1 MDDRRPMVPPRR
13 SQARSGGYASWI
25 DAAEPRSFDL
35 DSQRDAGTRLEG
47 HPLIS
52 VLVPVYRVPLEFLA
66 AALDSLSAQTYPH
79 WEACLACADP
89 DDAEIPRLL
98 AARQQADARVR
109 IVKLDVNDGISA
121 ATNAALAAAQG
132 EFANQHLEDGA
143 RQQVLGR
150 GLRQPLADR
159 AGRWVA
165 GGQGVAAEGQPQG
178 ERESGSDELQ
188 LHGRLSVWI
197 CASLRFGTHRIE

>member
-1 MDDRRPMVPPRR
+1 MDIRRPMVPPRR
-13 SQARSGGYASWI
+13 SQARSTGYSAWIAS
-25 DAAEPRSFDL
+25 AEPRICDL
-35 DSQRDAGTRLEG
+35 DSQRAAATGCDSQ
-47 HPLIS
+47 PLIS

-121 ATNAALAAAQG
+121 ATNAGLAAARG
-132 EFANQHLEDGA
+132 EFIAL
-143 RQQVLGR
+143 
-150 GLRQPLADR
+150 LADGL
-159 AGRWVA
+159 AM
-165 GGQGVAAEGQPQG
+165 
-178 ERESGSDELQ
+178 
-188 LHGRLSVWI
+188 
-197 CASLRFGTHRIE
+197 FGNSFLKFGNSFLKSIDGNLAFFE